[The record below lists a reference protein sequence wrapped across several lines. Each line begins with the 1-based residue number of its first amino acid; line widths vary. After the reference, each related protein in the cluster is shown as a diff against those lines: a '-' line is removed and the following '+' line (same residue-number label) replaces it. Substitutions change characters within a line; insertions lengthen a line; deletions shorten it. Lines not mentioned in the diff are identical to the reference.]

1 MAIANRQSL
10 KDEAYH
16 SIKETLLRT
25 EGSSDAFSER
35 QLATELNIGLGPVRS
50 ALERLRA
57 EGLIV
62 VAPNLG
68 IRLPEITSDAI
79 IDFYEMRT
87 VLEQHVLWALAN
99 RLERPAFG
107 SLDKIID
114 EQEECVRRT
123 DPATYHELDMEFH
136 LGFAKLYGNVEILR
150 ALEGLKDRMH
160 RLSARLHAGH
170 PERLA
175 ENFQQHKEILEAVR
189 SGQGDLAKER
199 LQNHLT
205 HARSFILDPNSRTRA
220 LRAG

>member
-1 MAIANRQSL
+1 LAIANRQSL

-16 SIKETLLRT
+16 SIKETLLKT

-87 VLEQHVLWALAN
+87 SLSSMCCGLSPIDWKGP
-99 RLERPAFG
+99 RLVVW
-107 SLDKIID
+107 I
-114 EQEECVRRT
+114 
-123 DPATYHELDMEFH
+123 
-136 LGFAKLYGNVEILR
+136 
-150 ALEGLKDRMH
+150 
-160 RLSARLHAGH
+160 RLSMSKKNA
-170 PERLA
+170 
-175 ENFQQHKEILEAVR
+175 
-189 SGQGDLAKER
+189 
-199 LQNHLT
+199 
-205 HARSFILDPNSRTRA
+205 
-220 LRAG
+220 